1 MTSKEIRAAIGR
13 LRSQHDDSFGYSL
26 SDVADALLGESHGMG
41 VASSSKLRDAI
52 ISLLE
57 QADPESC
64 VELPMDANGVPIR
77 IGDEMDFS
85 EGVRGLTV
93 LGIGT
98 SDAHDGDMGVFVL
111 DDDGYTWFNAR
122 FLRHHRPTVKEVLRM
137 FLAESEDAMRK
148 GYDEV
153 PDPIYVRYAD
163 KMRKAVEEER

>member
-1 MTSKEIRAAIGR
+1 MTSEEIRETIER
-13 LRSQHDDSFGYSL
+13 LKAMPRDNILNNWGVVTGFMNVPMDGSFSTFEL
-26 SDVADALLGESHGMG
+26 RE
-41 VASSSKLRDAI
+41 KLID
-52 ISLLE
+52 LLE
-57 QADPESC
+57 MADPETH
-64 VELPMDANGVPIR
+64 VELPVDADGVPIR

-122 FLRHHRPTVKEVLRM
+122 FLHHHRPTVKEVLRM

-163 KMRKAVEEER
+163 KLREILEVNDG